1 MHSTLPKHRLQIE
14 MEMADLNQEQTSL
27 LVMKVTINTSIEQD
41 LLKEERN
48 AARDI
53 LRQLVDTSVML
64 LQALDAKVEVN
75 PEDIV
80 ILKRE
85 VATAQRLL
93 GIPQIR

>member
-53 LRQLVDTSVML
+53 LRQLVDTSVVL